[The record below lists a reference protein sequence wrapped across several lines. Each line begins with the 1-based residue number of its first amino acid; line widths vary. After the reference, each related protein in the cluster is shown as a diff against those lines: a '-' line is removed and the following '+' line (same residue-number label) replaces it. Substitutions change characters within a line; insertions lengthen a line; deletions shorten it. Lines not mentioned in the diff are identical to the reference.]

1 MAPTRESGRLSVFD
15 SAVRKLA
22 LLAAAPLLAL
32 CAPAPASATAARP
45 VRAAGLMSQVV
56 TMTNQQRHAHGC
68 GQLVVDQD
76 LVVASE
82 RQSWYM
88 AATRRFGHLGWGGST
103 FEARAHVAGYP
114 EPAAENI
121 AWGYR
126 TAREV
131 MVAWMASPAHRAN
144 ILDCTTRS
152 IGTGVTYA
160 ADGTPY
166 YTEVFG
172 RL

>member
-1 MAPTRESGRLSVFD
+1 VLESTLRTI
-15 SAVRKLA
+15 A
-22 LLAAAPLLAL
+22 LLAAAPLVVLGT
-32 CAPAPASATAARP
+32 PAPASAVATRP

-56 TMTNQQRHAHGC
+56 TITNQQRNAHGC
-68 GQLVVDQD
+68 EPLTVDQS

-88 AATRRFGHLGWGGST
+88 AATRDFGHIGWGGST
-103 FEARAHVAGYP
+103 FEARARVAGYP

-131 MVAWMASPAHRAN
+131 VAAWMASPAHRAN

-166 YTEVFG
+166 YAEVFG